1 MKFLVIKNGK
11 QGTWPQALVTF
22 LIPLFLIFVF
32 RWFFYEP
39 FVIPSESM
47 VPNLLIH
54 DHILVK
60 KFSYGLKPPMGD
72 GWLWKYKEPR
82 RGDVVVFRFPE
93 NRDVFF
99 IKRLIGL
106 PGDQLSIQNGQISV
120 NGKPWVITPQP
131 EIDSADQ
138 DNFNYYSET
147 PNTVDTEHS
156 EQPHTIRLL
165 ATESHV
171 DTDEKKVTVP
181 KDAYFVMGDN
191 RDQSRDS
198 RFWGFVPAGLLVGKA
213 SLIWLSCE
221 ETLASAPFICDPFR
235 LRSDRFFKS
244 IK

>member
-1 MKFLVIKNGK
+1 MNFLVTKKGK
-11 QGTWPQALVTF
+11 QGTWPQALITF

-32 RWFFYEP
+32 RWFLFEP

-60 KFSYGLKPPMGD
+60 KFSYGLKLPIGD
-72 GWLWKYKEPR
+72 GWIWKYKQPA

-106 PGDQLSIQNGQISV
+106 PGDQLIIQNGQISV
-120 NGKPWVITPQP
+120 NGIPWTLSPLP
-131 EIDSADQ
+131 ENFSADQ
-138 DNFNYYSET
+138 NDFNYYSENVY
-147 PNTVDTEHS
+147 PAQNS
-156 EQPHTIRLL
+156 HTIRLF
-165 ATESHV
+165 ASGAHV
-171 DTDEKKVTVP
+171 DQDEKKITVP
-181 KDAYFVMGDN
+181 ANSYFVMGDN

-198 RFWGFVPAGLLVGKA
+198 RFWGFVPEHLLVGKA
-213 SLIWLSCE
+213 SVIWLSCE

-235 LRSDRFFKS
+235 LRSDRFFKT